1 MAVRK
6 IETEISLTG
15 EKAFNDGMK
24 SINSNL
30 KTLRS
35 DMAAVSAQF
44 EDNAGSVDA
53 LAAKNKIL
61 QESVDQQRYKVEALA
76 QMYQKVAAAYGENSA
91 AADKYKQQL
100 NFATAA
106 LAKEENALRENEA
119 ALKAVKEAAEA
130 AGDATKKNFG
140 KGFGGV
146 VDRLDYAGDLI
157 FKVTDNKIEFMQN
170 AAQKATTVLG
180 VMGKGLAAGARGAW
194 ELTKGAAEAAAAV
207 GAVAVAAGTGAVV
220 ALVNFAKEAAEAAKA
235 AAEAGEEL
243 SESQQK
249 WLAYSDTLGNL
260 DSAVGNAKQ
269 ALGGILLP
277 QLSKL
282 SEDGTKYLNEFAAS
296 LEAAGDDSKKQSEVI
311 SEYMVKGVNLLKG
324 KVPEYVQIG
333 GDWLRG
339 LKEGFAEVA
348 PELMDEGIDLV
359 FDLAEGLIENASA
372 MGPGGDA
379 LFETLKTKLE
389 GRGPELVYSAAS
401 LVSRLATGAVEHAP
415 ELIPIAGELIKVLVL
430 GLVSSLPELGT
441 AAGQLIAYL
450 AQTLADPG
458 FWGDLLSA
466 GWEIGKAIAEAIWNG
481 LVEIWNGISDI
492 PGLVEGLNNFGST
505 VGIGPIPGYA
515 HGLDRVPYDNYLA
528 RLHRNE
534 MVLTAAEA
542 ERYRRGA
549 GSGRNG
555 ATVNLTI
562 NAKQLTREDM
572 EMVVDLVNRKLGDD
586 L

>member
-15 EKAFNDGMK
+15 EKAFDDGMK

-76 QMYQKVAAAYGENSA
+76 QMYQKVAAASGENSA

-100 NFATAA
+100 NFATVA
-106 LAKEENALRENEA
+106 LAKEEKALKENEA
-119 ALKAVKEAAEA
+119 ALESAKAAAQAAENA
-130 AGDATKKNFG
+130 AENLANAGDEVAEEMKDVARAADQAADG
-140 KGFGGV
+140 
-146 VDRLDYAGDLI
+146 LDDMGD
-157 FKVTDNKIEFMQN
+157 
-170 AAQKATTVLG
+170 KADDAKSGLG
-180 VMGKGLAAGARGAW
+180 SLKEKLGEGARGAW

-277 QLSKL
+277 QLSEL

-333 GDWLRG
+333 GDLLRG

-359 FDLAEGLIENASA
+359 FDLAESLIENASA

-389 GRGPELVYSAAS
+389 GRGPELAYSAAS

-415 ELIPIAGELIKVLVL
+415 ELIPIAGELIKALVL

-549 GSGRNG
+549 GSGRSG